1 MKEKSK
7 KKACEQVLYCRDRIG
22 VDIPTTRTN
31 ARLVSFLKDMLSEQ
45 RPQHTHTQGGGSSR
59 AGQQKRGAPLQCPIA
74 RSFGNSDNLI
84 QDLYPV
90 GLLVD

>member
-7 KKACEQVLYCRDRIG
+7 KKACEQVLYCSDRIG

-45 RPQHTHTQGGGSSR
+45 RPQHTHTRKVVVVVERVSR
-59 AGQQKRGAPLQCPIA
+59 KEGLHCNA
-74 RSFGNSDNLI
+74 RLPGVLETLTI
-84 QDLYPV
+84 
-90 GLLVD
+90 